1 MASRGLLICFI
12 IVLYLNLA
20 LCGSNIDLSEQV
32 ILGQIKEIKYLIC
45 FQERK
50 MSFQVPSIV
59 RRVICIIKFPD
70 QGPPSNSKISVRAK
84 P

>member
-50 MSFQVPSIV
+50 MSFQVPSN
-59 RRVICIIKFPD
+59 